1 MEVTML
7 AEIYLVRL
15 EMQLH
20 IAATA
25 AAANKFT
32 TSSDRRFVPVTLP
45 RETPSKP
52 N

>member
-1 MEVTML
+1 ML

-15 EMQLH
+15 EMQLRV
-20 IAATA
+20 AATSVS
-25 AAANKFT
+25 T
-32 TSSDRRFVPVTLP
+32 TSSDKRFVPVTLP

>member
-1 MEVTML
+1 ML

-15 EMQLH
+15 EMQLR
-20 IAATA
+20 I
-25 AAANKFT
+25 AAANSGTVT

-45 RETPSKP
+45 RDTPSKA